1 MKQVPAPAL
10 KVTMQLVD
18 PTLTVTISPLGTVS
32 PLPVFTLTENT
43 ADDSAPDVTLLG
55 DTVTLV
61 DVYKRQTI
69 IGGVSGKQRSTNSW
83 LGPRQLT

>member
-1 MKQVPAPAL
+1 METGAAPAL

-61 DVYKRQTI
+61 VVESFFTRNYRPRTLRHRGRVDK
-69 IGGVSGKQRSTNSW
+69 IGTGG
-83 LGPRQLT
+83 

>member
-43 ADDSAPDVTLLG
+43 ADDSAPTSRYWRHGDLGRRRVLLHQEVVARERSRHRG
-55 DTVTLV
+55 RV
-61 DVYKRQTI
+61 DK
-69 IGGVSGKQRSTNSW
+69 IGTGG
-83 LGPRQLT
+83 